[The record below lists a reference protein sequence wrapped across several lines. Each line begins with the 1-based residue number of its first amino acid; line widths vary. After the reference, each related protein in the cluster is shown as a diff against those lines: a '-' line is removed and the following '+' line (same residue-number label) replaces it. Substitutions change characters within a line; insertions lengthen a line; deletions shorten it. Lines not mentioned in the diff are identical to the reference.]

1 MSTEILVR
9 ATQGSNYGPGE
20 IVDTKPGGHVWGRM
34 EQPPDYIH
42 LTISD
47 ADRNQVI
54 EFLERWDIKFQHVL
68 ENQNANFWW
77 ITISVDPAYI
87 SASNVGAAELKSTVQ
102 DHVEGGSE
110 YWQGT
115 TVVSF
120 TSSSMTV
127 KIPKNGVYQTANG
140 LSALEYLKVLK
151 SDFADIF
158 DTVLDPKRYYFSAE
172 DVATVLAAGGSFT
185 LTKAQALNNI
195 IDKLSE

>member
-1 MSTEILVR
+1 MPAELLIR
-9 ATQGSNYGPGE
+9 ATQGDSYGPGE
-20 IVDTKPGGHVWGRM
+20 IVATKPGGHVWGRM

-47 ADRNQVI
+47 VDRDQVD
-54 EFLERWDIKFQHVL
+54 EFLAQWPIKFQHVL

-77 ITISVDPAYI
+77 ITISVDPIYI
-87 SASNVGAAELKSTVQ
+87 SATNVGAAELKTTVQ
-102 DHVEGGSE
+102 DHVTSVSE
-110 YWQGT
+110 YWEGT

-120 TSSSMTV
+120 TSNSMTV
-127 KIPKNGVYQTANG
+127 KIPKNGVWQTANG
-140 LSALEYLKVLK
+140 LTDLEFLNLLK

-158 DTVLDPKRYYFSAE
+158 NTVLDPKRYYFSAA
-172 DVATVLAAGGSFT
+172 DVATVLAGGGSFT